1 MKAGMFN
8 EHGDPFRRDGVP
20 LPPLWGDVEKL
31 YAGGF
36 ADVRLLTGEILTN
49 VPLPE
54 GAIKKGK
61 GKGRFGR
68 YRVGVRV
75 LVQFVGGNRESPVIT
90 DIYPIPGR
98 SSEKGSIDRFYEAQS
113 ALGKDSE
120 DFEDHHE
127 SGYIVRYT
135 GKKIEVVDGTTSV
148 LTVDLQ
154 SKEVHINLDRLKV
167 GDGSIPVS
175 DGEKLKQW
183 MTDFRGSVQALY
195 QAIVS
200 TATTAMDGGAAYK
213 TGLVSAVQS
222 NPLPTVPS
230 DLNDTNSK
238 IGPSS

>member
-8 EHGDPFRRDGVP
+8 PHGDPFRRDGVP

-68 YRVGVRV
+68 YRIGVRV
-75 LVQFVGGNRESPVIT
+75 LVQFVGGNRESPVIA

-127 SGYIVRYT
+127 SGYLVRYT

-154 SKEVHINLDRLKV
+154 TQEVHINLDRLKV

-175 DGEKLKQW
+175 DGEKLKQFLS
-183 MTDFRGSVQALY
+183 DLRGSLQGLY
-195 QAIVS
+195 QAIVG
-200 TATTAMDGGAAYK
+200 TGTTVGDGGAAYK
-213 TGLVSAVQS
+213 TGLASAVQS
-222 NPLPTVPS
+222 NPLPNVPT
-230 DLNDTNSK
+230 DLNDTNTK
-238 IGPSS
+238 IAGA